1 MRGFLFHEQQ
11 TGEPAPSRS
20 FYTLMKI
27 LVICQFY
34 YPEPFRIT
42 DICEE
47 LAARGHEVHVV
58 AGTPNYP
65 EGKNYPEYSRGRRC
79 DETVNGVSV
88 HRCRTVGRHHD
99 AFMRV
104 VNYYG
109 YVMAS
114 KRYVSRLGDDFD
126 VVFANQLSPVMMAE
140 AGVRYAKKHG
150 KRFVLYCLDLW
161 PESLT
166 AGGIKRGTPLFALYR
181 RVSERIYR
189 SADRILATSK
199 AFPGYFADEFGIN
212 DAEYLPQYAEA
223 LFDPEVCR
231 KKPDGNL
238 DLMFAG
244 NLGSVQGLDTVI
256 RAAAET
262 ADVKNLR
269 WHIVGDGSEC
279 GEAEKARR
287 TARCRKRDIPRQAA
301 GRENAGILFD
311 GGRDACH
318 DEARNGAFVNSSRKM
333 QTYMAAGKPVI
344 GAAGGEV
351 ARVIAESGCGYSVPA
366 GDHAALA
373 GLARRL
379 AAGGADPEMGERG
392 AEYCRVN
399 FPRGGFMDRLI
410 SVLEGKDT

>member
-104 VNYYG
+104 VNYYS

-114 KRYVSRLGDDFD
+114 KRYVSRLRDDFD

-231 KKPDGNL
+231 KSP
-238 DLMFAG
+238 
-244 NLGSVQGLDTVI
+244 T
-256 RAAAET
+256 
-262 ADVKNLR
+262 
-269 WHIVGDGSEC
+269 
-279 GEAEKARR
+279 
-287 TARCRKRDIPRQAA
+287 
-301 GRENAGILFD
+301 GILTLCSP
-311 GGRDACH
+311 GTS
-318 DEARNGAFVNSSRKM
+318 EAFR
-333 QTYMAAGKPVI
+333 
-344 GAAGGEV
+344 
-351 ARVIAESGCGYSVPA
+351 
-366 GDHAALA
+366 
-373 GLARRL
+373 GLTR
-379 AAGGADPEMGERG
+379 
-392 AEYCRVN
+392 
-399 FPRGGFMDRLI
+399 
-410 SVLEGKDT
+410 